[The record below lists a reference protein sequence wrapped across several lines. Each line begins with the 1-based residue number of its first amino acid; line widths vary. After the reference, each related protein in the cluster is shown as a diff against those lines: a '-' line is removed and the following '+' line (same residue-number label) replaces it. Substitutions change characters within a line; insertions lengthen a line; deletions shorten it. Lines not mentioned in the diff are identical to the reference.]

1 MIGDYLGNRD
11 SKILKDSFRRS
22 RKLPMLRIV
31 KEREAFLNMMFMYK
45 GFSLSGDDNHNHVLE
60 G

>member
-45 GFSLSGDDNHNHVLE
+45 GVYLSGDDNHNHELE
-60 G
+60 